1 MKQTT
6 NIFGIALLLSAPLL
20 VAQQPPPPSRLP
32 SPEAAL
38 TSTQLI
44 MWTWMQKPQPTPQPL
59 PPPDTPVPPSDQQPV
74 QSANPNTPS
83 PAKQV
88 FLGKIVK
95 DGDHLILR
103 TSDGATYQLDE
114 QRNLSQYQD
123 KNVRIHGTLDGNTIR
138 VVKIELLS

>member
-1 MKQTT
+1 MVRE
-6 NIFGIALLLSAPLL
+6 GSA
-20 VAQQPPPPSRLP
+20 AT
-32 SPEAAL
+32 AAAEDD
-38 TSTQLI
+38 I
-44 MWTWMQKPQPTPQPL
+44 G
-59 PPPDTPVPPSDQQPV
+59 
-74 QSANPNTPS
+74 
-83 PAKQV
+83 V